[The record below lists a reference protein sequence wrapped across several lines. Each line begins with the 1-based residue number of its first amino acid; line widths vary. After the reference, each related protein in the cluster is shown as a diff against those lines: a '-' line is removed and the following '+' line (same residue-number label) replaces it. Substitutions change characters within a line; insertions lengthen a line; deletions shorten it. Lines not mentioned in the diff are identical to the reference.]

1 VATNHAAGEPAVTE
15 VIDAAG
21 CPVTLAGRVDEGEIA
36 RGLVT
41 QKSPLDGFGDR
52 FGVSSPQKTRAR
64 DS

>member
-1 VATNHAAGEPAVTE
+1 M
-15 VIDAAG
+15 DAAG